1 MTADEAARHA
11 DARAPRD
18 MTPAVGKPAEPASW
32 TAADPDAPVALSE
45 PHWGDSRWS
54 FLYGEDTAYA
64 TAKAPPPDLVADANR
79 SAREG
84 DPPPLVQGPVMK
96 APLWTWEVPLY
107 FWFGGMAAGSS
118 FVALACD
125 LAGDGRSARVAR
137 ATALAALVPC
147 PPLLVAD
154 LGRPERF
161 YNMLR
166 IFKLR
171 SPMSTGA
178 WTLTLF
184 GSLAAGAVGA
194 DLLGRERLARGL
206 GAANAVVGG
215 YLGSYTGVLLAG
227 TAVPVWARSRL
238 FLGPIFVAT
247 ATATGAAATRL
258 ALVATGVPAGHPTRE
273 ALGRV
278 EAGAMATE
286 LVLSEINEHRLG
298 RLADALRDGS
308 PGRLFRAAR
317 WLARTGLALQVARR
331 RTPAQHAASACYLV
345 AALCFRYGWVMAGRG
360 SARDDEAVARMA
372 RARATVGEPSAAI
385 LPIEH
390 H

>member
-1 MTADEAARHA
+1 MTGDRARSPGG
-11 DARAPRD
+11 DRDQRD
-18 MTPAVGKPAEPASW
+18 MTPALGTPAEPASW
-32 TAADPDAPVALSE
+32 RAADPDEPVALSE
-45 PHWGDSRWS
+45 PHWGDARWS

-64 TAKAPPPDLVADANR
+64 TAQAPAPDLVADANR
-79 SAREG
+79 SARGG

-107 FWFGGMAAGSS
+107 FWFGGIAAGSS

-137 ATALAALVPC
+137 AMALAALVPC
-147 PPLLVAD
+147 PPLLIAD

-184 GSLAAGAVGA
+184 GNLAAGAVGA
-194 DLLGRERLARGL
+194 DLFGRERLARGL

-227 TAVPVWARSRL
+227 TAVPVWARSRV

-247 ATATGAAATRL
+247 ATATGAAAVRL
-258 ALVATGVPAGHPTRE
+258 ALVATGIPPGHATRE
-273 ALGRV
+273 ALSRV
-278 EAGAMATE
+278 EASAMAAE

-298 RLADALRDGS
+298 RLADALREDS

-317 WLARTGLALQVARR
+317 WLVRTGLALRVARR
-331 RTPAQHAASACYLV
+331 RTAAQHAASACYLV
-345 AALCFRYGWVMAGRG
+345 AGLCFRYGWVTAGRG
-360 SARDDEAVARMA
+360 SARDDEGVARMA
-372 RARATVGEPSAAI
+372 RARATRGEPGAAI

-390 H
+390 R